1 MIEKISYYLA
11 KKIITA
17 QNGNWSENEYHNVI
31 QYGIECIINTA
42 VPITIYV
49 IYALINKIFLS
60 MCVWLVT
67 FLLLR
72 NLIGGYHASTHI
84 KCIIS
89 SSIYGLLFLHIIKYT
104 ANINSIY
111 ITTVYMII
119 ILLHLIFNPIIH
131 HEEDKNQQY
140 IKSTR
145 LKIILLLCITFIFAM
160 IFNVFFQTISLA
172 LLMGTISAETLFWIG
187 KISTP

>member
-42 VPITIYV
+42 IPITIYV

-111 ITTVYMII
+111 IITIYLII
-119 ILLHLIFNPIIH
+119 ILIHLIFNPIIH

-172 LLMGTISAETLFWIG
+172 LLMGTISAEILFWIG